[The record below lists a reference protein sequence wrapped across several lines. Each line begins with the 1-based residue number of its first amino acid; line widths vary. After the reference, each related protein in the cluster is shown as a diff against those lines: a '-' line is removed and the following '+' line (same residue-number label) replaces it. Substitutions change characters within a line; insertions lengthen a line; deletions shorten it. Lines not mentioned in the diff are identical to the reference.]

1 MGSGWTG
8 STLFE
13 EGMSMK
19 QDTLKTM
26 TQIMDQKD
34 ADIARTG
41 QPQLD
46 PETKKLAERKR
57 FTFDVIT
64 VPVDPLR

>member
-1 MGSGWTG
+1 
-8 STLFE
+8 
-13 EGMSMK
+13 MK
-19 QDTLKTM
+19 QDNLQIM

-46 PETKKLAERKR
+46 PETKKLAEQKR
-57 FTFDVIT
+57 FTFDVIN